1 MLADIGSPANID
13 YDHGQDALHRL
24 DERVTAGRATPA
36 MCRTVAVAA
45 MRAGDLLTAV
55 LPTMLAGYRP
65 QLCLRRELRFP
76 PPQGAPKMEDG

>member
-1 MLADIGSPANID
+1 M
-13 YDHGQDALHRL
+13 QDALQRL

-55 LPTMLAGYRP
+55 LPVML
-65 QLCLRRELRFP
+65 LMWFV
-76 PPQGAPKMEDG
+76 